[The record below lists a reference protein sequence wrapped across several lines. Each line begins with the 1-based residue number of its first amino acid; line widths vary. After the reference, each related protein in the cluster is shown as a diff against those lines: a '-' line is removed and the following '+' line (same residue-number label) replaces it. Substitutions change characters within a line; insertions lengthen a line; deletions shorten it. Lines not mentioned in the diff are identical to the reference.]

1 VSHFIAKT
9 YTVLR
14 ATDNSVEVKL
24 QGESYRWSEEKIA
37 LLKSL
42 LHQGEEPTVLG
53 LLTDVNSATLTF
65 MHATP
70 KWYGPIVTNLKDEE
84 KISR

>member
-1 VSHFIAKT
+1 MSHFIAKT

-24 QGESYRWSEEKIA
+24 QGESNRWSEEKIA

-42 LHQGEEPTVLG
+42 LQGEQSKVLG
-53 LLTDVNSATLTF
+53 LLTDVHSATLSF

-84 KISR
+84 RSAK